1 MDLSFG
7 PIKTGVFER
16 LREKRAV
23 SSTGAGTFSRRG
35 KRGSRSSREET
46 EKAGRLSFRSRPAH
60 ASFSGPRATK
70 NDPGEK
76 DPVEVNVVRVEEIEE
91 EDPAQE
97 DPVQW
102 VLLTT
107 EPLGGFKKALR
118 VVDYYR
124 ARWTIEEWH
133 KALKTGCRIEDR
145 QLETWERM
153 EVLLSICSVIGWKVL
168 QLRHLARGRRV
179 PPDFFLTDAER
190 AVLKEKYPEL
200 GSQGGKDWAIAVAK
214 IGGYLDRSSDPPPGW
229 QTLWKGLKKVQTWA
243 EGYKLRSSGADP
255 SSESYG

>member
-1 MDLSFG
+1 VRANQNRCIRTSEGKPGGKEAYLLDWS
-7 PIKTGVFER
+7 KTLPEKGQTR
-16 LREKRAV
+16 IQIQQGGDRE
-23 SSTGAGTFSRRG
+23 
-35 KRGSRSSREET
+35 SREAT
-46 EKAGRLSFRSRPAH
+46 LSVRSGRCELLP
-60 ASFSGPRATK
+60 PK

-76 DPVEVNVVRVEEIEE
+76 DPVEVNVVRVEEVGGEG
-91 EDPAQE
+91 DPDQE

-107 EPLGGFKKALR
+107 EPAGDFKKALR

-145 QLETWERM
+145 QLQTWERM
-153 EVLLSICSVIGWKVL
+153 EVLLSICSVIAWKVL
-168 QLRHLARGRRV
+168 QLRWMARGEQV
-179 PPDFFLTDAER
+179 PPDLFLSEAER

-200 GSQGGKDWAIAVAK
+200 GNERGKDWAIATAK

-243 EGYKLRSSGADP
+243 EGYRLRSS
-255 SSESYG
+255 